1 MDELTRR
8 NTESMSAKL
17 KEMSSQ
23 IDEQHIRIDSL
34 HNTISGMGERMNQLE
49 QMVFNFK
56 VKLTGTG
63 ASV

>member
-1 MDELTRR
+1 MDELNRR
-8 NTESMSAKL
+8 NTESMSDKL